1 MPVAV
6 VPSLCFCLDPAF
18 LLVLHG
24 SWLIH
29 AKNYQ
34 IDEIKSSLGFV
45 FGLEPDIPA
54 LTTNS
59 ICLACVSFLSRASD
73 AATEDAGQLRMQALM
88 QHCRTED
95 AGTHA
100 ALQDWGCRHSCSTAG
115 LRMQALVQ
123 HCRTE
128 DAGTHAALQD
138 WGLRTE
144 DWTSHNSQ
152 EWKWFSSRTKM
163 SACICPT
170 LIVCT
175 CMLSDNSRQ

>member
-29 AKNYQ
+29 AKNDQ

-100 ALQDWGCRHSCSTAG
+100 ALQD
-115 LRMQALVQ
+115 
-123 HCRTE
+123 
-128 DAGTHAALQD
+128 
-138 WGLRTE
+138 
-144 DWTSHNSQ
+144 
-152 EWKWFSSRTKM
+152 
-163 SACICPT
+163 
-170 LIVCT
+170 
-175 CMLSDNSRQ
+175 